1 MSEPE
6 LNDPMD
12 ADSSPDPSPD
22 PSRDPGAGS
31 GADRPDLPEVTWASA
46 QLRLAVV
53 GGGLSLLGLI
63 AAAVGVQPGIDGFGF
78 RLMAVIAIVVLA
90 SCCGVNAWSWL
101 AQLGRWRTGSD
112 DGYRQRSQVSI
123 AAHVISY
130 AAVLVG
136 MYGTLEGSA
145 LAGWSSQAGTLHG
158 IAFILIIFGQIIGG
172 TQYLRR
178 SGPPGTIPTY
188 LRRLNAKVQSLR

>member
-6 LNDPMD
+6 MSEPRNEDGSQVPGPGAEPQAGRPD
-12 ADSSPDPSPD
+12 VPDPK
-22 PSRDPGAGS
+22 
-31 GADRPDLPEVTWASA
+31 WASA
-46 QLRLAVV
+46 QLRLAVL
-53 GGGLSLLGLI
+53 GSGLSLLGLV
-63 AAAVGVQPGIDGFGF
+63 AAAAGLQPGIDGFGF
-78 RLMAVIAIVVLA
+78 RLMAVIAIAVLLV
-90 SCCGVNAWSWL
+90 CCGVNVWCWR
-101 AQLGRWRTGSD
+101 AQIGRWRTGSD
-112 DGYRQRSQVSI
+112 AGYPRRSRLSI

-178 SGPPGTIPTY
+178 SGAPGTIPTY
-188 LRRLNAKVQSLR
+188 LRKVNAKVQSLR